1 MYSKLNYIFNPKDK
15 IKIVLLLVMIVVGSF
30 VEVLGVAVF
39 SPFVEIIMNADKIRE
54 NRYLDFL
61 YRMLGCSD
69 TRDFLAVLALGI
81 IMIYLFKNVYLW
93 MEQNFIL
100 KFSYN
105 IQREMSTKLLR
116 TYLYEPY
123 TFHLGKNVAELQRSL
138 QEDTALFAQAVMYS
152 LRLVVEVVVCGVIG
166 VYLLGVSKSITVVV
180 VGLVVC
186 CIGVFTAI
194 SKRFSE
200 QLGREAQ
207 IYKAKLYQWVNQSIG
222 GVKEVKVLNREQY
235 FVCNYEKYYKLCIK
249 GLRFR
254 SLLAITPKY
263 IVEAVSMTGMLLA
276 VIVKIYFGKQNDIV
290 TFIPQLSVFAVAAF
304 RLMPSVGK
312 INEYFT
318 DVLYAVPS
326 VELIY
331 HDLKS
336 VEEFQQQEEDE
347 HRAWDFHDRI
357 EAKHITYMYPNTEK
371 KVLDDTGCV
380 IPKGKTVA
388 FIGESGAGKTTMVDI
403 ILGLLTPRLGKVT
416 ADDINIFKN
425 LSTWHHQIGY
435 IPQTIYLSD
444 DTIRNN
450 VAFGIMEEEIDD
462 NAVMEALRKAQLLE
476 FAESL
481 PDGLDT
487 TVGDRGVRLSG
498 GQRQRIGIARAL
510 YHDPEILVLDEATS
524 ALDNETEN
532 AVMESV
538 ESLQGMKTI
547 IVIAHRLTT
556 IRNAD
561 IIYEVCDGKV
571 MERSR
576 EYVFGENR
584 KDSAET
590 EHQKTAQ

>member
-54 NRYLDFL
+54 NRYLDFI

-69 TRDFLAVLALGI
+69 TKDFLAILAFGI
-81 IMIYLFKNVYLW
+81 IAIYLFKNVYLW

-100 KFSYN
+100 KFSYTM
-105 IQREMSTKLLR
+105 QRKMSTKLL
-116 TYLYEPY
+116 TAYLHEPY
-123 TFHLGKNVAELQRSL
+123 TFHLNKNVAELQRSL
-138 QEDTALFAQAVMYS
+138 QEDTALFSQALMHT
-152 LRLVVEVVVCGVIG
+152 LRLVAEVVVCGVIG
-166 VYLLGVSKSITVVV
+166 IYLFGVSKSITVVV
-180 VGLVVC
+180 VGLLVC
-186 CIGVFTAI
+186 CVGLFAVIT
-194 SKRFSE
+194 KRFSKR
-200 QLGREAQ
+200 LGKDAQ
-207 IYKAKLYQWVNQSIG
+207 TYKAKLYQWVNQSMG
-222 GVKEVKVLNREQY
+222 GVKEVKVLGRENY
-235 FVCNYEKYYKLCIK
+235 FVCNYEKYYKLYIK
-249 GLRFR
+249 GLR
-254 SLLAITPKY
+254 LNMLIAITPKY
-263 IVEAVSMTGMLLA
+263 IVEAVSMTGLLLA
-276 VIVKIYFGKQNDIV
+276 IIVKMYFGQQDDITV
-290 TFIPQLSVFAVAAF
+290 FIPQLSVFAVAAF

-312 INEYFT
+312 INEYLNNI
-318 DVLYAVPS
+318 LYAYPS
-326 VELIY
+326 VELVY

-336 VEEFQQQEEDE
+336 VEEFKQQEVDE
-347 HRAWDFHDRI
+347 HRAWDFRGRI

-371 KVLDDTGCV
+371 KVLDNTGCV

-403 ILGLLTPRLGKVT
+403 ILGLLTPQFGKVT

-435 IPQTIYLSD
+435 IPQFIYLSD

-450 VAFGIMEEEIDD
+450 VAFGIMEDEIDD

-487 TVGDRGVRLSG
+487 MVGDRGVRLSG

-524 ALDNETEN
+524 ALDNETET

-571 MERSR
+571 MECSK
-576 EYVFGENR
+576 EYVFGENSNA
-584 KDSAET
+584 SAKT
-590 EHQKTAQ
+590 EV